1 MIRERSITFTSDFSG
16 RVDRSD
22 ALARPIFSRDDT
34 VITINGK
41 ISKKS
46 AKVVPGDVVQVD
58 YTEEL
63 FERLEPQDLPLK
75 VLYEDDAMLVI
86 DKEAGMVVHPGAGN
100 WENTLV
106 NALLF
111 RYGEDFAT
119 LEDEDENLLRPGIV
133 HRLDKDTS
141 GVLVVAKTSEAHRNL
156 SKQFA
161 SHTNEKVYIAIC
173 KGVFAKR
180 RGTIENNL
188 KRSDGNRKLF
198 AVTERPNE
206 GKHAISHYQVLR
218 QFENCA
224 LVRVRIET
232 GRTHQIRVHMSSIG
246 HPVLGDELYGRR
258 DKNYDGLLCLHSM
271 SLKLNHPVTG
281 ERICFRAR
289 MPERILEVV
298 RKSIR

>member
-1 MIRERSITFTSDFSG
+1 MIRERSITFISTFEG

-22 ALARPIFSRDDT
+22 ALPRPVFSRDDT
-34 VITINGK
+34 LITINGK
-41 ISKKS
+41 RCKKS
-46 AKVVPGDVVQVD
+46 AKVKIGDSVRVD

-75 VLYEDDAMLVI
+75 VLYEDDFMLVI

-100 WENTLV
+100 WEGTLV

-119 LEDEDENLLRPGIV
+119 LDEEEENLLRPGIV

-141 GVLVVAKTSEAHRNL
+141 GVLVVAKTADSHRNL
-156 SKQFA
+156 SSQFA
-161 SHTNEKVYIAIC
+161 EHTNEKVYIAIC
-173 KGVFAKR
+173 KGVFSRR

-188 KRSDGNRKLF
+188 KRSGTNRKLF
-198 AVTERPNE
+198 AVTEKEGE

-224 LVRVRIET
+224 LVRIRIET
-232 GRTHQIRVHMSSIG
+232 GRTHQIRVHMASIG

-258 DKNYDGLLCLHSM
+258 DRSYDGLLCLHSM
-271 SLKLNHPVTG
+271 SLKLDHPESG
-281 ERICFRAR
+281 KRMNFRAP
-289 MPERILEVV
+289 MPKRIRDIVMKNL
-298 RKSIR
+298 K